1 MKKYFENFGHTCELS
16 DDDNEDVKVDKSK
29 KAFTKW
35 KTIDPTSAL
44 TLLHFN
50 SHSSIVNELQHHL
63 LYFPSTLHPFSRL
76 VMVWEWFMLL
86 VFLFGLFYG
95 PLTILLYVE
104 DMSVSKSSSMAVMM
118 TTKIICIVDII
129 RRFFTGF
136 VDERSNMVS
145 ERIETPRLSSSIS
158 RHSDPDDIF
167 EILIQLKEI

>member
-16 DDDNEDVKVDKSK
+16 DDDDKEFKEDKTK

-76 VMVWEWFMLL
+76 IMVWEWFMLL
-86 VFLFGLFYG
+86 VFLFGLFHG

-104 DMSVSKSSSMAVMM
+104 DMSVSKSGSMAVMM
-118 TTKIICIVDII
+118 VVKIICIFDMI

-136 VDERSNMVS
+136 VNERSNMVS
-145 ERIETPRLSSSIS
+145 ERMKTLRLSSSIS
-158 RHSDPDDIF
+158 RHSDPDNTF
-167 EILIQLKEI
+167 KILF